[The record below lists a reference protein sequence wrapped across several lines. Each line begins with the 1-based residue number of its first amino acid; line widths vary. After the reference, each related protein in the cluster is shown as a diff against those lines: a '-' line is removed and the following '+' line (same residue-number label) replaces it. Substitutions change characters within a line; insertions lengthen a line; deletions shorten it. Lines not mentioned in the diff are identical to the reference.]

1 MIRTAEVR
9 QNVLSLHFFTKG
21 ESMDGWI
28 SLYRQIKESWIWKD
42 KEPFDKRSAWIDLLL
57 TVNYKNKKIPFENGF
72 IEIEKG
78 QTLTSIKQLSEKW
91 KWSRHKVSDFLDRLE
106 QDTMIVQVRDT
117 RKTLISIVNYGKYQ
131 DVIKKKD
138 ILSDTV
144 RGRLG
149 TY

>member
-1 MIRTAEVR
+1 
-9 QNVLSLHFFTKG
+9 
-21 ESMDGWI
+21 MDGWI

-42 KEPFDKRSAWIDLLL
+42 KEPFDKRSALIDLLL
-57 TVNYKNKKIPFENGF
+57 TVNYKNKKIPYENGF

-78 QTLTSIKQLSEKW
+78 QTLTSIKQLAEKW

-117 RKTLISIVNYGKYQ
+117 RKTLVSIVNYSKYQ
-131 DVIKKKD
+131 DVIEKKD
-138 ILSDTV
+138 ILSDIV

>member
-9 QNVLSLHFFTKG
+9 QKRFISVFFTKG

-57 TVNYKNKKIPFENGF
+57 TVNYKNKKIPYENGF

-78 QTLTSIKQLSEKW
+78 QTLTSIKQLAKKW

-117 RKTLISIVNYGKYQ
+117 RKTLISIVNYSKYQ
-131 DVIKKKD
+131 DVIEKKD
-138 ILSDTV
+138 ILSDIV

-149 TY
+149 T

>member
-1 MIRTAEVR
+1 
-9 QNVLSLHFFTKG
+9 
-21 ESMDGWI
+21 MDGWI

-57 TVNYKNKKIPFENGF
+57 TVNYKNKKIPYENGF

-78 QTLTSIKQLSEKW
+78 QTLTSIKQLAEKW

-117 RKTLISIVNYGKYQ
+117 RKTLVSIVNYSKYQ
-131 DVIKKKD
+131 DVIEKKD
-138 ILSDTV
+138 ILSDIV

>member
-1 MIRTAEVR
+1 
-9 QNVLSLHFFTKG
+9 
-21 ESMDGWI
+21 MDGWI

-42 KEPFDKRSAWIDLLL
+42 KEPFDKRSAWIDLIL
-57 TVNYKNKKIPFENGF
+57 TVNYKDQKIPFENGF

-78 QTLTSIKQLSEKW
+78 QTLTSIKQLAEKW

-117 RKTLISIVNYGKYQ
+117 RKTLISIVNYSKYQ

-138 ILSDTV
+138 ILSDIV

>member
-1 MIRTAEVR
+1 
-9 QNVLSLHFFTKG
+9 
-21 ESMDGWI
+21 MDGWI

-72 IEIEKG
+72 LEIEKG

>member
-1 MIRTAEVR
+1 
-9 QNVLSLHFFTKG
+9 
-21 ESMDGWI
+21 MDGWI

-57 TVNYKNKKIPFENGF
+57 TVNYKDQKIPFENGF

-78 QTLTSIKQLSEKW
+78 QTLTSIKQLAEKW

-117 RKTLISIVNYGKYQ
+117 RKTLISIVNYSKYQ

-138 ILSDTV
+138 ILSDIV

>member
-1 MIRTAEVR
+1 
-9 QNVLSLHFFTKG
+9 
-21 ESMDGWI
+21 MDGWI

-138 ILSDTV
+138 ILSDIV

>member
-1 MIRTAEVR
+1 
-9 QNVLSLHFFTKG
+9 
-21 ESMDGWI
+21 MDGWI

-117 RKTLISIVNYGKYQ
+117 RKTLISIVNYSKYQ
-131 DVIKKKD
+131 DVIEKKD
-138 ILSDTV
+138 ILSDIV

-149 TY
+149 T